1 MLSLLS
7 TTQVGLM
14 GKLWFS
20 SGVMWAVCWQSMGSF
35 GLPFYLQRV
44 SVVRLGTEPKN
55 MWYNLSTSYSFFCC
69 CWSISQLRQKF
80 LHLKSWSETKWKN
93 SVHCSHC
100 LCFLFLFFFFGQISA
115 FHQCMASTVQLWF
128 WNILMENFSGSWPA
142 APKGS
147 PQENT
152 SMNRHNQGTIN

>member
-100 LCFLFLFFFFGQISA
+100 LYFLFLFFFLGKSQPFTNAWRAPCSCDFGIFWWRTLVA
-115 FHQCMASTVQLWF
+115 ADQL
-128 WNILMENFSGSWPA
+128 
-142 APKGS
+142 
-147 PQENT
+147 PQKALLRKIPPWT
-152 SMNRHNQGTIN
+152 DTTKVP